1 MRAMVLPRTVAASDA
16 NLGKNFTRPL
26 YQSLVVRCVLRQRGH
41 PGRRRRR
48 QAVESNPQPQNVLF
62 TSPTLV

>member
-1 MRAMVLPRTVAASDA
+1 MRVMVLPRTIAASDA
-16 NLGKNFTRPL
+16 NLGKNSARPL
-26 YQSLVVRCVLRQRGH
+26 YQSPVVRRVLRQRGH

-48 QAVESNPQPQNVLF
+48 AVESNPQPQNVLC